1 MRENKYRGR
10 RLDNGEWEY
19 GDLVQFGQQCYTPCK
34 CAIIPGTASG
44 SDTLCKILFDYEVDP
59 ATVGQFSG
67 LKDKNGREIYEGD
80 ILRVT
85 LDFSEELVNREVYY
99 LEDGFCI
106 HIDDETDIQR
116 IVYAIYA
123 RDAEV
128 IGNIHDDPE
137 LLKTE

>member
-44 SDTLCKILFDYEVDP
+44 SDPLCKILFDYEVDP

-123 RDAEV
+123 RDAEA

>member
-44 SDTLCKILFDYEVDP
+44 SDPLCKILFDYEVDP
-59 ATVGQFSG
+59 ATAGQFSG

-123 RDAEV
+123 RDAEA

>member
-44 SDTLCKILFDYEVDP
+44 SDPLCKILFDYEVDP